1 MVKALDLE
9 TACDVPSCKHYG
21 KAMCAEGHSLSPWH
35 SKITV
40 AALWSPTSWRT
51 FRGDAQLQELGKI
64 LQERRFELTMH
75 GGKFDALHLLQK
87 NIIDMDTLFALWQHD
102 THLASFVWTNKIP
115 DSWLAEY
122 SASAPS
128 SSRKAGKHSL
138 KTLAPYFLGIEP
150 HWEVEDKDDDAYV
163 LKDVEYSYKLN
174 VYLQEHMDADAT
186 QFYRHKLLPWTK
198 MLIRAELRG
207 LKLDVEGLLQF
218 QTELEQRE
226 RTLEAK
232 LDVVWHEAHLA
243 YSQIMTNE
251 VHKKYNAM
259 KETKAR
265 EPRREVALSRVPDKV
280 SYDSPTQMRWLLGDF
295 YGYDLRTLEGGEST
309 GKEVLIRLAEEGRED
324 VEVFLK
330 WRKTQKILTAF
341 IPKMLELCDEEGVI
355 HPIYHICKGFDETM
369 SKEVGTRTGRT
380 SSERPNAQQVP
391 SELKRFFKP
400 REGKLVGY
408 DQSAI
413 EAKLIAAYTEDPPLM
428 QTIQTGE
435 SIHNVNTVTFFGLDC
450 KPSEVPELYPKHRKA
465 AKNIGFA
472 LFYFAGANRIRI
484 AFTQAGFPI
493 TQNEARKIHKNF
505 LTKHEKAISFAKELV
520 EAFEQGEVVKN
531 LLGRPIRIEHAED
544 AYMQG
549 FNTLVQSSASD
560 INLDRMHAAL
570 EILKQLGIKAY
581 PVLTVHD
588 YAGIEVVG
596 DDATVEK
603 ANAFIAGA
611 LTDFSLQTSFGEV
624 NLEVEGGISNEW
636 N

>member
-1 MVKALDLE
+1 MVCALDLE
-9 TACDVPSCKHYG
+9 TCCDVPSCKHYG

-35 SKITV
+35 SRITV
-40 AALWSPTSWRT
+40 AALLSPTSRRT
-51 FRGDAQLQELGKI
+51 FRGEAQLQELGRI
-64 LQERRFELTMH
+64 LQTCLFELTMH
-75 GGKFDALHLLQK
+75 GGKFDALHLIQK
-87 NIIDMDTLFALWQHD
+87 NIIDMDTLFAIWEHD

-115 DSWLAEY
+115 DQWLAEY
-122 SASAPS
+122 AASAPS

-138 KTLAPYFLGIEP
+138 KTLAPYFLGVEP

-174 VYLQEHMDADAT
+174 AYLQEHMDSDAK
-186 QFYRHKLLPWTK
+186 QFYRQKLLPWAK
-198 MLIRAELRG
+198 MLVQAELRG

-218 QTELEQRE
+218 QTELEGRE
-226 RTLEAK
+226 RKLEAE
-232 LDVVWHEAHLA
+232 LDHLWSEAHVA
-243 YSQIMTNE
+243 YNKIMVNE
-251 VHKKYNAM
+251 VHKKYNVM

-280 SYDSPTQMRWLLGDF
+280 SYDSPAQMKWLLGDF
-295 YGYDLRTLEGGEST
+295 YGYDLRSLEGTEGT
-309 GKEVLIRLAEEGRED
+309 GKEVLNRLADEGRDD
-324 VEVFLK
+324 VKVYLE
-330 WRKTQKILTAF
+330 WRKTQKLLTAF
-341 IPKMLELCDEEGVI
+341 IPSLLELCDGDGVI
-355 HPIYHICKGFDETM
+355 HPIYNPCGA
-369 SKEVGTRTGRT
+369 RTGRT

-391 SELKRFFKP
+391 SSLKKFFKP

-413 EAKLIAAYTEDPPLM
+413 EAKLIAAYTEDQPLM

-493 TQNEARKIHKNF
+493 TQNEARRIHKNF
-505 LTKHEKAISFAKELV
+505 LTKHETAINFAKGLV
-520 EAFEQGEVVKN
+520 ASFEEGEVVNN

-570 EILKQLGIKAY
+570 ETLKQLGIKAY

-603 ANAFIAGA
+603 ANASIAGA
-611 LTDFSLQTSFGEV
+611 LTDFYLQTSFGKV

>member
-1 MVKALDLE
+1 MHIKALDLE

-21 KAMCAEGHSLSPWH
+21 KAMCDEGHSLSPWH
-35 SKITV
+35 SRITV

-51 FRGDAQLQELGKI
+51 FRGEAQLKELGKI

-102 THLASFVWTNKIP
+102 THLASFVWTNKIS
-115 DSWLAEY
+115 DQWLAEY

-128 SSRKAGKHSL
+128 STRKAGKHSL
-138 KTLAPYFLGIEP
+138 KTLAPYFLGVAP
-150 HWEVEDKDDDAYV
+150 HWEVEDKDNDAYV

-174 VYLQEHMDADAT
+174 VYLQEHMDSDAVY
-186 QFYRHKLLPWTK
+186 FYRQKLLPWTK
-198 MLIRAELRG
+198 MLVQAELRG

-218 QTELEQRE
+218 QSELEQRE
-226 RTLEAK
+226 RTLEGK
-232 LDVVWHEAHLA
+232 LDVLWREAHLA
-243 YSQIMTNE
+243 YRQIMINE

-259 KETKAR
+259 KATKAR

-280 SYDSPTQMRWLLGDF
+280 SYDSPAQMKWLLGDF
-295 YGYDLRTLEGGEST
+295 YGYDLRSLEGTEGT
-309 GKEVLIRLAEEGRED
+309 GKEVLNRLADEGRDD
-324 VEVFLK
+324 VKVYLE
-330 WRKTQKILTAF
+330 WRKTQKLLTAF
-341 IPKMLELCDEEGVI
+341 IPSLLELCDSDGVI
-355 HPIYHICKGFDETM
+355 HPIYNPCGA
-369 SKEVGTRTGRT
+369 RTGRT

-391 SELKRFFKP
+391 SSLKRFFKP

-413 EAKLIAAYTEDPPLM
+413 EAKLIAAYTEDPALM
-428 QTIQTGE
+428 ETIQSGE

-450 KPSEVPELYPKHRKA
+450 KPSEVPTLFPKHRKA
-465 AKNIGFA
+465 SKNCGFA
-472 LFYFAGANRIRI
+472 LFYNAGANRIRI

-493 TQNEARKIHKNF
+493 TQNEARKVHKNF
-505 LTKHEKAISFAKELV
+505 LTKHAAAMEFSKELV
-520 EAFEQGEVVKN
+520 ETFERGEVVNN
-531 LLGRPIRIEHAED
+531 LLGRPIRIENAED

-570 EILKQLGIKAY
+570 QNLKNLNIKAY

-588 YAGIEVVG
+588 YCGIEVVG
-596 DDATVEK
+596 NAATMEI
-603 ANAFIAGA
+603 ANAIIVDT

-624 NLEVEGGISNEW
+624 KLEIEGSISDEW

>member
-174 VYLQEHMDADAT
+174 VYLQEHMDADSVY
-186 QFYRHKLLPWTK
+186 FYRHKLLPWTK
-198 MLIRAELRG
+198 VLVRAELAG

-218 QTELEQRE
+218 QSELETKE
-226 RTLEAK
+226 RQLESE
-232 LDVVWHEAHLA
+232 LDHMWSEAHAA
-243 YSQIMTNE
+243 YNQIMVKE

-280 SYDSPTQMRWLLGDF
+280 SYDSPAQMKWLLGDF
-295 YGYDLRTLEGGEST
+295 YGYDLRSLDNVEGTS
-309 GKEVLIRLAEEGRED
+309 KEILNRLADEGRND
-324 VEVFLK
+324 VKVYLE
-330 WRKTQKILTAF
+330 WRKTQKLLTAF
-341 IPKMLELCDEEGVI
+341 IPSLLELSDSNGYI
-355 HPIYHICKGFDETM
+355 HAIFNPG
-369 SKEVGTRTGRT
+369 GTKTGRL
-380 SSERPNAQQVP
+380 SSERPNIQQVP
-391 SELKRFFKP
+391 KELKRFFKP
-400 REGKLVGY
+400 DDGEVMLGY
-408 DQSAI
+408 DAKAI
-413 EAKLIAAYTEDPPLM
+413 EAKLLGVYTNDPNICDIVLSGKSFHDFNAKEFFDLPCD
-428 QTIQTGE
+428 
-435 SIHNVNTVTFFGLDC
+435 VN
-450 KPSEVPELYPKHRKA
+450 EVSKKYPEERRA
-465 AKNIGFA
+465 AKTIGFA
-472 LFYFAGANRIRI
+472 GLYGAGAKRFRI

-493 TQNEARKIHKNF
+493 SQAEAKR
-505 LTKHEKAISFAKELV
+505 LHERYKKAYSVALSESREIV
-520 EAFEQGEVVKN
+520 TAFEEGETIKN
-531 LLGRPIRIEHAED
+531 LLGRPIKFEHPED
-544 AYMQG
+544 CFMQG
-549 FNTLVQSSASD
+549 TNRLIQSSASD
-560 INLDRMHAAL
+560 QNLQAACDAIEALKKAGIKVTPRIFVHDSIVLSVPIESAEEANKIAL
-570 EILKQLGIKAY
+570 EALSS
-581 PVLTVHD
+581 LT
-588 YAGIEVVG
+588 
-596 DDATVEK
+596 
-603 ANAFIAGA
+603 
-611 LTDFSLQTSFGEV
+611 LPTDFGNIVIDFD
-624 NLEVEGGISNEW
+624 GGISATW
-636 N
+636 T

>member
-1 MVKALDLE
+1 MHIKALDLE

-51 FRGDAQLQELGKI
+51 FRGEAQLKELGNI
-64 LQERRFELTMH
+64 LSEQRFELTMH
-75 GGKFDALHLLQK
+75 GGKFDVLHLLQK

-115 DSWLAEY
+115 DQWLAEY

-128 SSRKAGKHSL
+128 STRKAGKHSL
-138 KTLAPYFLGIEP
+138 KTLAPYFLGVEP

-163 LKDVEYSYKLN
+163 LKDVEYTYKLN
-174 VYLQEHMDADAT
+174 EFLTEHMDSDAK
-186 QFYRHKLLPWTK
+186 QFYRNKLLPWTK
-198 MLIRAELRG
+198 MLVQAELRG
-207 LKLDVEGLLQF
+207 LKLDVEGLLKF
-218 QTELEQRE
+218 QSELEIQE
-226 RTLEAK
+226 RGLK
-232 LDVVWHEAHLA
+232 KQLDEMWEEAHNV
-243 YSQIMTNE
+243 YRQTMTVA
-251 VHKKYNAM
+251 VHDKYNAM
-259 KETKAR
+259 KATKAR

-280 SYDSPTQMRWLLGDF
+280 SYDSPAQMKWLLGDF
-295 YGYDLRTLEGGEST
+295 YGYDLRSLEGTEGT
-309 GKEVLIRLAEEGRED
+309 GKEVLNRLADEGRDD
-324 VEVFLK
+324 VKVYLE
-330 WRKTQKILTAF
+330 WRKTQKLLTAF
-341 IPKMLELCDEEGVI
+341 IPSLLELCDSDGVI
-355 HPIYHICKGFDETM
+355 HPIYNPCGA
-369 SKEVGTRTGRT
+369 RTGRT

-391 SELKRFFKP
+391 SSLKRFFKP
-400 REGKLVGY
+400 LEGKLVGY

-413 EAKLIAAYTEDPPLM
+413 EAKLIAAYTEDPALM
-428 QTIQTGE
+428 ETIQSGE

-450 KPSEVPELYPKHRKA
+450 KPNEVPTLFPKHRKA
-465 AKNIGFA
+465 SKNCGFA
-472 LFYFAGANRIRI
+472 LFYNAGANRIRI

-520 EAFEQGEVVKN
+520 EAFEQGEVVNN

-570 EILKQLGIKAY
+570 ETLKQLGIKAY

-588 YAGIEVVG
+588 YAALEIVG
-596 DDATVEK
+596 DKETVDK
-603 ANAFIAGA
+603 ANAFIAGT
-611 LTDFSLQTSFGEV
+611 LTDFSLQTKFGDV
-624 NLEVEGGISNEW
+624 ALEVEGGISDTW
-636 N
+636 R